1 LEVKEVSAMRA
12 RLLLGWLVGA
22 VLVVG
27 CDTTQPIRQD
37 QQTITL
43 SFRATKANVQEMWLW
58 RVYED
63 SDENGVPDDST
74 GDGVPDEYL
83 WCDPQ
88 ASYVSS
94 EMPWSFSAQ
103 VDRVHRDTT
112 PAVTIA
118 REIEANSSFARYDP
132 NTGGLKPAP
141 LPDLVVSNRTGYCRF
156 DQNILCNPDNLP
168 TGADPPTTICE
179 IEEQGTCIAS
189 GVCSGDSSVDCE
201 PDSPLDFCQSQG
213 LGTCNNVPV
222 TRIFVYDP
230 LATQVSGASETTLAA
245 ALNIAYITAPAA
257 AATRGPTAGRCPGKD
272 LGPSNVGGF
281 ALPWTFVIDRG
292 DTVNVQARRFPDVP
306 PGFSLTAGPPPIDP
320 SIVYISAEADPIS
333 TTMLVDGSPVGV
345 TGDTATAEGDPESSI
360 DFFFGSQ

>member
-1 LEVKEVSAMRA
+1 MRA

-27 CDTTQPIRQD
+27 CDTTQPVRQE

-88 ASYVSS
+88 ANYIAS

-103 VDRVHRDTT
+103 IDRVRKGTT
-112 PAVTIA
+112 EAVTIA
-118 REIEANSSFARYDP
+118 RELEANSSFARYDP
-132 NTGGLKPAP
+132 NSGGLKPDP

-168 TGADPPTTICE
+168 TGAVPPTTICE

-189 GVCSGDSSVDCE
+189 GLCSGDSSVECQ
-201 PDSPLDFCQSQG
+201 PDSPQGYCQNQG
-213 LGTCNNVPV
+213 LGTCNNFWEI
-222 TRIFVYDP
+222 RRFVYDP
-230 LATQVSGASETTLAA
+230 LATQVSGASEMTLAA
-245 ALNIAYITAPAA
+245 ALNIAYITDPVAA
-257 AATRGPTAGRCPGKD
+257 ADRGPTAGRCPGTD
-272 LGPSNVGGF
+272 LGPSNIDRF

-306 PGFSLTAGPPPIDP
+306 PGFSLTTGPPPIDP
-320 SIVYISAEADPIS
+320 SIVYIFTEADPIS
-333 TTMLVDGSPVGV
+333 ATMLVDGFPVGV
-345 TGDTATAEGDPESSI
+345 VGDTTTTLGDPESFI
-360 DFFFGSQ
+360 DFFFGSE